1 VTPPSGI
8 AEAAAAFRAKR
19 LSPVDLARDSLARI
33 ARLDPALH
41 AFVAVTEQR
50 ALADARAAEARLM
63 RGEMLGPL
71 DGIPL
76 AHKDIVATAGIATT
90 CCSRLL
96 QDNVP
101 EADATVAA
109 RLAAAGTVMLGKLTT
124 HEFALG
130 GPSFDLPS
138 PPARNPWDTARF
150 TGGSSSGS
158 GAALAAGLVLGA
170 TGSDTM
176 GSIRSPAQFC
186 GITGL
191 KPTYGLVS
199 RAGVFPL
206 SQSLDHVGPM
216 ARSAEDCALLLE
228 AMAGPDAADPA
239 SAGRGPLGLVAGLGA
254 GVAGLRIGVVR
265 HFHETDNPSSP
276 AMLANL
282 DAALDVF
289 RALGATV
296 ADVTLAPLAEWHAV
310 AATILIAEAHA
321 IHAPWLRDR
330 HAEYGRLFHDR
341 VLLGA
346 AIPAAAYLDAQR
358 HRRVLCAQMAA
369 AYREHDVLVTLS
381 QPTEAPLIEAPSR
394 WSVFEL
400 GSLTG
405 PFNVTGLPALALP
418 TGFGEGGMPTGLQ
431 IAGPAFAEA
440 RVLAAGHAY
449 QQATAWHR
457 RWPDLAGAGT
467 GGGAG
472 AGAGAGAA

>member
-1 VTPPSGI
+1 MRPAGI

-19 LSPVDLARDSLARI
+19 LSPVELARDCLDRI
-33 ARLDPALH
+33 ARLDPALD
-41 AFVAVTEQR
+41 AFVAVTADR

-63 RGEMLGPL
+63 RGEARGPL
-71 DGIPL
+71 DGIPF
-76 AHKDIVATAGIATT
+76 AHKDIVATAGIETT

-96 QDNVP
+96 QGNVP
-101 EADATVAA
+101 AADATVAA
-109 RLAAAGTVMLGKLTT
+109 RLAEAGTVLLGKLTT

-130 GPSFDLPS
+130 GPSFDLPT

-176 GSIRSPAQFC
+176 GSIRSPAQLC

-216 ARSAEDCALLLE
+216 AGSAEDCALLLE
-228 AMAGPDAADPA
+228 AMAGPDAADPG
-239 SAGRGPLGLVAGLGA
+239 SAGRAAERFADGLAA
-254 GVAGLRIGVVR
+254 GVKGLRIGVLR
-265 HFHETDNPSSP
+265 RFHERDNPASP
-276 AMLANL
+276 AMRANL

-289 RALGATV
+289 RGLGAEV
-296 ADVTLAPLAEWHAV
+296 RDLDLGPLAEWHAV
-310 AATILIAEAHA
+310 AGTIMVAEAHA
-321 IHAPWLRDR
+321 IHAAWLRTRFGD
-330 HAEYGRLFHDR
+330 YGKLFRDR
-341 VLLGA
+341 VVLGA
-346 AIPAAAYLDAQR
+346 TIPAEAYLAAQR
-358 HRRVLCAQMAA
+358 QRLALCARMQAA
-369 AYREHDVLVTLS
+369 WADHHLLVSIS
-381 QPTEAPLIEAPSR
+381 QPGEAPLLDAPPPR

-400 GSLTG
+400 GSLTS

-418 TGFGEGGMPTGLQ
+418 TGFGEGGMPTGMQ

-440 RVLAAGHAY
+440 RVLAAGHAF
-449 QQATAWHR
+449 QQATDWHR
-457 RWPDLAGAGT
+457 RRPAIAAG
-467 GGGAG
+467 
-472 AGAGAGAA
+472 